1 MSRRLL
7 LQQRLVQAIVLVV
20 LPILPGCLFPF
31 AVPKVSQTPLLNLG
45 PEADQIHAFRVDGTL
60 DFVDI
65 GGTDHLTFS
74 EITSTSGWLL
84 PRTKLSSTYGIYVY
98 SGPFSYPFYI
108 SHSLGLKLY
117 RPGYELVELDSWEQP
132 GKIVWNEARDLAS
145 LEKVLDQLFLMKAE
159 EDELKVADKCLSA
172 GSASAEHQRV
182 LLFGA
187 AEYEGLASH
196 LLANGP
202 GEKNSRARLE
212 AKASKLRKLAT
223 KVEPAPSLRG
233 YGPVSDE

>member
-1 MSRRLL
+1 
-7 LQQRLVQAIVLVV
+7 
-20 LPILPGCLFPF
+20 
-31 AVPKVSQTPLLNLG
+31 LNLG
-45 PEADQIHAFRVDGTL
+45 PEADQIHAFRVDGML
-60 DFVDI
+60 DFVGY
-65 GGTDHLTFS
+65 GGVDHLTFS

-84 PRTKLSSTYGIYVY
+84 PRTKLSATYGIYVY
-98 SGPFSYPFYI
+98 SVALNYPTYI

-117 RPGYELVELDSWEQP
+117 RPGYELVELDSWERP
-132 GKIVWNEARDLAS
+132 GKIVWNEAPDLAS
-145 LEKVLDQLFLMKAE
+145 QEKVLDQLFLMKPE
-159 EDELKVADKCLSA
+159 ERWDELTWVTDKCLSP

-187 AEYEGLASH
+187 AEYERLASH
-196 LLANGP
+196 LVANGP